1 MKNIVFALLL
11 LPAVSFAE
19 NVNFFGAKYAWMS
32 GIPDE
37 ISVDGYTVGYTSV
50 IDEKLSAGV
59 SYVVMDAETYGGYG
73 VRADYAVAKIDF
85 AFGSFN
91 AGSLYAGAGMAFADG
106 ETAEAFTVG
115 FAKRSGE
122 EFDYDFAV
130 AFDDGE
136 TAVGVSFRAP
146 LGDSGLGW
154 EFGVVGS
161 DGITTTSTGLSISF

>member
-32 GIPDE
+32 GTPDE

-106 ETAEAFTVG
+106 ETA
-115 FAKRSGE
+115 
-122 EFDYDFAV
+122 
-130 AFDDGE
+130 
-136 TAVGVSFRAP
+136 VGVSFRAP